1 MNDTVASWDRLTEF
15 EHMIE
20 AVFGTAGWYRQN
32 WRDFRTKDGR
42 TAADICRSMTRST
55 MALDAETCELVDEP
69 RNSTAGQVARNLLE
83 FYEGAPIRKRRRKA
97 PPRTA

>member
-1 MNDTVASWDRLTEF
+1 MTWSHSNTVASWDRLTEF

-42 TAADICRSMTRST
+42 TAAEATAAR
-55 MALDAETCELVDEP
+55 ELG
-69 RNSTAGQVARNLLE
+69 RLH
-83 FYEGAPIRKRRRKA
+83 
-97 PPRTA
+97 

>member
-1 MNDTVASWDRLTEF
+1 
-15 EHMIE
+15 MIE

-42 TAADICRSMTRST
+42 TAADICRSMRRSL

-69 RNSTAGQVARNLLE
+69 RNSTVGQVARNLLE
-83 FYEGAPIRKRRRKA
+83 FYEGTPIRKRRRK
-97 PPRTA
+97 

>member
-42 TAADICRSMTRST
+42 TAADICRSMTRSPI
-55 MALDAETCELVDEP
+55 ALDAETC
-69 RNSTAGQVARNLLE
+69 R
-83 FYEGAPIRKRRRKA
+83 
-97 PPRTA
+97 